1 MNFRKILI
9 LLIIVLTTPFICFA
23 QKKSILKLLTKGEY
37 EQVYEKIQ
45 TSFQDT
51 NDVNRLELLA
61 LYYNQENNPDKN
73 ACLAY
78 YYGKRLNNIE
88 EKEIIPLEEICKKEL
103 SVVYNSKD
111 IEQLENFVNCFYD
124 EKKYVREAE
133 RLLEQIVFERTQML
147 NTLEDYELYI
157 EKFPNAIQANLARQA
172 IDEIVSLQI
181 IESEDLEK
189 LERFVAQTTNEKY
202 KQQALQEIE
211 RIIFQNTLEENTREK
226 YEAYIKRFPNGVY
239 IKLAKEK
246 LNDVLYNEVVAS
258 SSLTSMMDFVRNNPN
273 HPKLDQ
279 VIQNLKEKSMQHLSD
294 DLYTEFHPYVLE
306 YHAILLQNCM
316 L

>member
-1 MNFRKILI
+1 MDMN
-9 LLIIVLTTPFICFA
+9 
-23 QKKSILKLLTKGEY
+23 S
-37 EQVYEKIQ
+37 
-45 TSFQDT
+45 
-51 NDVNRLELLA
+51 
-61 LYYNQENNPDKN
+61 
-73 ACLAY
+73 
-78 YYGKRLNNIE
+78 
-88 EKEIIPLEEICKKEL
+88 KKEL

-246 LNDVLYNEVVAS
+246 L
-258 SSLTSMMDFVRNNPN
+258 
-273 HPKLDQ
+273 K
-279 VIQNLKEKSMQHLSD
+279 
-294 DLYTEFHPYVLE
+294 
-306 YHAILLQNCM
+306 
-316 L
+316 